1 MKRLFLAALLS
12 VLLVVDWFVVEYYK
26 PVKRYQM
33 RVRCD
38 AGGNG

>member
-1 MKRLFLAALLS
+1 MKRLFLAA
-12 VLLVVDWFVVEYYK
+12 VLAVLFAVDWFVMEYYK

-38 AGGNG
+38 TGKKG